1 VPAHVNQFT
10 AAGLFPNG
18 TSSARYDCTVAV
30 GMMALDDFTGGAIRP
45 TATAFR
51 ARQRDQSG
59 GIGLNDVAVVW
70 KSYGL
75 PPFTSGSKGW
85 GSIMDRLRAGRPV
98 AMQGWSG
105 ALGRFA
111 VGKAV
116 AHAIYATRA
125 TPGGMIVIH
134 DPLRNAAITI
144 PESDVQRFYFSGFA
158 LAGWGTGAY
167 AGRPATSPTS
177 APVAGVSA
185 GLLDEWLAR
194 IGRRSS
200 DPVRESDVAPFVM
213 FLVEKGIVPRGG
225 SSNPLVRAVEI
236 EVRRAVGSP
245 WSSVGARFLASAGT
259 QDPFG
264 LGGLSVG
271 LGDAIGEG
279 AFVLVVGGL
288 IAVLFVLGAWRLTS
302 R

>member
-1 VPAHVNQFT
+1 
-10 AAGLFPNG
+10 
-18 TSSARYDCTVAV
+18 
-30 GMMALDDFTGGAIRP
+30 MMALDDFTGGAIRP

-75 PPFTSGSKGW
+75 PAFTSGSKGW
-85 GSIMDRLRAGRPV
+85 GTIMDRLRAGRPV

-144 PESDVQRFYFSGFA
+144 PEADVQRFYFSGFA

-177 APVAGVSA
+177 APVAFGT
-185 GLLDEWLAR
+185 
-194 IGRRSS
+194 
-200 DPVRESDVAPFVM
+200 
-213 FLVEKGIVPRGG
+213 
-225 SSNPLVRAVEI
+225 
-236 EVRRAVGSP
+236 EVRTTLAAFLGIPASTVVTSAHIRTAADRIATATGSYGRSFPVILAELTLYRTGHPGITAGDFPIVTTPTGAAPRSDDALGPFDGLAAV
-245 WSSVGARFLASAGT
+245 
-259 QDPFG
+259 FG
-264 LGGLSVG
+264 VA
-271 LGDAIGEG
+271 LGDA
-279 AFVLVVGGL
+279 AFTVIVGSAVV
-288 IAVLFVLGAWRLTS
+288 ALFVLGAWRLTS
-302 R
+302 K